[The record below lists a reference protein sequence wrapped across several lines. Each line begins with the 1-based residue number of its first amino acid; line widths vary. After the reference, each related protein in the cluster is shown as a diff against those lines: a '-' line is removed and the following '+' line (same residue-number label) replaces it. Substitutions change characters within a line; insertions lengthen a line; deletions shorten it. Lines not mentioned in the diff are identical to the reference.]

1 MYDKFVGFMNDLT
14 DVGNKMKSAQESY
27 QGAMS
32 KLVDGKGNLIT
43 SIEKLKVLGAKATK
57 SIDQKLLDRAEE

>member
-1 MYDKFVGFMNDLT
+1 MNDLT